1 MDDCRKALLVCQGQL
16 KKAAS
21 WLFKNAEPLK
31 SLSLVSSSSR
41 DNPGTMPAP
50 RISGVEVKA
59 ESVCICFIDDCMDC
73 DVPLAELTF
82 SRLNFLQHIRTN
94 PEGFAHFTLS
104 GDYYNRALSGQYK
117 LYIIV

>member
-1 MDDCRKALLVCQGQL
+1 MHFSVCSRNCSSSSGDGLNGSPFNFLQGQL

-31 SLSLVSSSSR
+31 SLSLASNSR
-41 DNPGTMPAP
+41 ESQGAAPA
-50 RISGVEVKA
+50 RLLSGVEMKA

-82 SRLNFLQHIRTN
+82 SRECSPASQGPRGAF
-94 PEGFAHFTLS
+94 P
-104 GDYYNRALSGQYK
+104 
-117 LYIIV
+117 